1 MPLTKL
7 SPWHARIKI
16 YANIFLKECDE
27 IETNFSE
34 YRRDS
39 GRIENGGPSA

>member
-16 YANIFLKECDE
+16 YANIFRKECDE
-27 IETNFSE
+27 IETNFLNTE
-34 YRRDS
+34 EIQ
-39 GRIENGGPSA
+39 GE